1 MSRITRRH
9 FLTAL
14 GLGGAG
20 AAAAVL
26 AANQA
31 IPDQK
36 AQPASGP
43 QKPNGYKVTAHVRN
57 YYRTTRV

>member
-26 AANQA
+26 AANQTT
-31 IPDQK
+31 PDQK
-36 AQPASGP
+36 PKTDSGP
-43 QKPNGYKVTAHVRN
+43 QQEKGYKVTAHVRN